1 MRKLNLKT
9 KILFTFVVAMVGVAV
24 ISCKDDNDADNK
36 SVKVSNVYN
45 SGCMGSAYSPAQN
58 SKDGESEES
67 FNVYN
72 DGKTVFINY
81 TFEDSKNYRLIQVV
95 FCGYDSISVSINV
108 ANDTIW
114 VKEIEMGGVTNC
126 MCLANTSYQINNLP
140 SGQYTLLIRLCEN
153 DYYNPE
159 VCGPVKYQTTVNI

>member
-9 KILFTFVVAMVGVAV
+9 QILFTFVVAMVGVAV

-72 DGKTVFINY
+72 DGKTVFISHN
-81 TFEDSKNYRLIQVV
+81 NRVV

-140 SGQYTLLIRLCEN
+140 SGEYTLLIRLCEN

-159 VCGPVKYQTTVNI
+159 VCGPVKYQTTVNL

>member
-1 MRKLNLKT
+1 MRKLNLKN
-9 KILFTFVVAMVGVAV
+9 KVLFTIVVAMVGVAV
-24 ISCKDDNDADNK
+24 ISCKDDNDLDDK
-36 SVKVSNVYN
+36 SVKISNVYN
-45 SGCMGSAYSPAQN
+45 SGCMGSAYSPDQN
-58 SKDGESEES
+58 SKDGESEDS

-72 DGKTVFINY
+72 DGKTVFISHN
-81 TFEDSKNYRLIQVV
+81 NRVV

-140 SGQYTLLIRLCEN
+140 SGEYTLLIRLCQN

-159 VCGPVKYQTTVNI
+159 VCGPVKYQTTVNL

>member
-24 ISCKDDNDADNK
+24 ISCKDDNDADDK

-45 SGCMGSAYSPAQN
+45 SGCMGSAYSPDQN
-58 SKDGESEES
+58 SKDGESEDS

-72 DGKTVFINY
+72 DGKTVFISHN
-81 TFEDSKNYRLIQVV
+81 NRVV

>member
-72 DGKTVFINY
+72 NGKTVFISHN
-81 TFEDSKNYRLIQVV
+81 NRVV

-159 VCGPVKYQTTVNI
+159 VCGPVKYQTTVNL

>member
-1 MRKLNLKT
+1 
-9 KILFTFVVAMVGVAV
+9 MVGVAV
-24 ISCKDDNDADNK
+24 ISCKDDNDLDDK
-36 SVKVSNVYN
+36 SVKISNVYN

-72 DGKTVFINY
+72 DGKTVFISHN
-81 TFEDSKNYRLIQVV
+81 NRVV

-140 SGQYTLLIRLCEN
+140 SGEYTLLIRLCEN

-159 VCGPVKYQTTVNI
+159 VCGPVKYQTTVNL

>member
-9 KILFTFVVAMVGVAV
+9 KILFTFVVAMVGPI
-24 ISCKDDNDADNK
+24 ISCKDDNDLDDK
-36 SVKVSNVYN
+36 SVKISNVYN
-45 SGCMGSAYSPAQN
+45 SGCMGSAYSPDQN
-58 SKDGESEES
+58 SKDGESEDS

-72 DGKTVFINY
+72 DGKTVFISHN
-81 TFEDSKNYRLIQVV
+81 NRVV

-140 SGQYTLLIRLCEN
+140 SGEYTLLIRLCEN

-159 VCGPVKYQTTVNI
+159 VCGPVKYQTTVNL

>member
-1 MRKLNLKT
+1 METINLKN
-9 KILFTFVVAMVGVAV
+9 KVLFTIVVAMVGVAV

-72 DGKTVFINY
+72 DGKTVFISHN
-81 TFEDSKNYRLIQVV
+81 NRVV

-159 VCGPVKYQTTVNI
+159 VCGPVKYQTTVNL

>member
-1 MRKLNLKT
+1 MKTINLKN
-9 KILFTFVVAMVGVAV
+9 KVLFTIVVAMVGVAV
-24 ISCKDDNDADNK
+24 ISCKDDNDLDDK
-36 SVKVSNVYN
+36 SVKISNVYN

-58 SKDGESEES
+58 SKDGESEDS

-72 DGKTVFINY
+72 DGKTVFISHN
-81 TFEDSKNYRLIQVV
+81 NRVV
-95 FCGYDSISVSINV
+95 FCGYDSISVFINV

-140 SGQYTLLIRLCEN
+140 SGEYTLLIRLCEN

-159 VCGPVKYQTTVNI
+159 VCGPVKYQTTVNL

>member
-1 MRKLNLKT
+1 MRRLNLKT
-9 KILFTFVVAMVGVAV
+9 QILFTFVVAMVGVAV

-72 DGKTVFINY
+72 DGKTVFISHN
-81 TFEDSKNYRLIQVV
+81 NRVV

-140 SGQYTLLIRLCEN
+140 SGEYTLLIRLCEN

>member
-45 SGCMGSAYSPAQN
+45 SGCMGSAYSPSQN

-72 DGKTVFINY
+72 DGKTVFISHN
-81 TFEDSKNYRLIQVV
+81 NRVV

-159 VCGPVKYQTTVNI
+159 VCGPVKYQTTVNL

>member
-9 KILFTFVVAMVGVAV
+9 QILFTFVVAMVGVAV

-72 DGKTVFINY
+72 DGKTVFISHN
-81 TFEDSKNYRLIQVV
+81 NRVV

>member
-1 MRKLNLKT
+1 MKTINLKN
-9 KILFTFVVAMVGVAV
+9 KVLFTIVVAMVGVTV
-24 ISCKDDNDADNK
+24 ISCKDDNDLDDK

-72 DGKTVFINY
+72 DGKTVFISHN
-81 TFEDSKNYRLIQVV
+81 NRVV

-159 VCGPVKYQTTVNI
+159 VCGPVKYQTTVNM

>member
-9 KILFTFVVAMVGVAV
+9 KVLFTFVVAMVGVAV

-72 DGKTVFINY
+72 DGKTVFISHN
-81 TFEDSKNYRLIQVV
+81 NRVV

-140 SGQYTLLIRLCEN
+140 SGEYTLLIRLCEN

>member
-1 MRKLNLKT
+1 MKTINLKN
-9 KILFTFVVAMVGVAV
+9 KVLFTIVVAMVGVAV
-24 ISCKDDNDADNK
+24 ISCKDDNDVDNK

-72 DGKTVFINY
+72 DGKTVFISHN
-81 TFEDSKNYRLIQVV
+81 NRVV

-140 SGQYTLLIRLCEN
+140 SGEYTLLIRLCEN

-159 VCGPVKYQTTVNI
+159 VCGPVKYQTTVNL